1 VIRLSC
7 SAAPWPGQLKRYAV
21 SPLLMI
27 KKLIIVGCLSCLMG
41 VGYFLYRHP
50 IILKAATGTAR
61 VLSSTAS
68 VTIKIDGQIDR
79 SAKCFFSKSRFD
91 GKPADDLVLWLPNVD
106 AHYGRNV
113 LIVDR
118 LNGNVGLPNTGE
130 LDYYLLWNR
139 FLFQSETGS
148 GWVGFK
154 DAKLDKQDPH
164 LELSDSHVTFVV
176 PPSSPVEVISG
187 HKIEIVFNS

>member
-1 VIRLSC
+1 MV
-7 SAAPWPGQLKRYAV
+7 
-21 SPLLMI
+21 
-27 KKLIIVGCLSCLMG
+27 KKLIILGCLGCALG
-41 VGYFLYRHP
+41 GTYFLYLHP

-61 VLSSTAS
+61 VLSSTAN

-79 SAKCFFSKSRFD
+79 SARCFFSKSRFD
-91 GKPADDLVLWLPNVD
+91 GKPADELVLWLPNRD
-106 AHYGRNV
+106 ADYGRNV

-118 LNGNVGLPNTGE
+118 LNGNVALPNTGE

-148 GWVGFK
+148 GWVSFK

-164 LELSDSHVTFVV
+164 LELSDKYITFVV
-176 PPSSPVEVISG
+176 PPDAPVSVISG